1 MKKIINKTAAL
12 FFLYIVSCWP
22 LIARYYYSPLMAWCV
37 DMRVCM
43 IINYVLAITLVSIF
57 FSMMALVLK
66 SYRTA
71 LVIMIIPFFVQAV
84 VVCSSLL
91 IFMFHRELTAAM
103 AIGKLRLAGDAILG
117 ILKAPVDWIKQLFY
131 R

>member
-1 MKKIINKTAAL
+1 
-12 FFLYIVSCWP
+12 
-22 LIARYYYSPLMAWCV
+22 
-37 DMRVCM
+37 
-43 IINYVLAITLVSIF
+43 
-57 FSMMALVLK
+57 MMALVLK

-117 ILKAPVDWIKQLFY
+117 ILKAPVNWIKQLFY